1 MLVGVVD
8 ERGPWK
14 VGAAGREEGFI
25 QGIVWVGEGGF
36 VFVQKGL
43 ELLKWVRMCCLWAMY
58 EVMVSTGL
66 QEAFKKPL
74 RRRCGRLLLFL

>member
-66 QEAFKKPL
+66 KKPL
-74 RRRCGRLLLFL
+74 RRRCGRLLLLL